1 MTWLLAALSTYLI
14 MAVVFLVDKYLL
26 TQKIPSPRLYAFFVG
41 ILGGLAVILIPFVDF
56 GFPGFSQLILSLVA
70 GALYIFALLWFYK
83 SLQAFE
89 ASRVV
94 PAITGI
100 LPLFTFFIIIL
111 VSRGEATLSF
121 KTAVAFLVLIFG
133 SVLITKERE
142 KEISL
147 QVFKAAAIT
156 AFLLALSFVLI
167 KYVYLAQ
174 SFWQGFIWMRVGGF
188 LMALL
193 FFVLFREI
201 RDNLFI
207 AKKGF
212 SKKTGVI
219 FVVNQG
225 FGAAAGILQNWAI
238 ALAPLAFI
246 AIINALQ
253 GTQYVFL
260 LIFALIL
267 SLKFPQ
273 IIKEEISKEVILQ
286 KVIAILLI
294 GGGLALLA
302 GR

>member
-1 MTWLLAALSTYLI
+1 MTWLIAALSTYLI
-14 MAVVFLVDKYLL
+14 LAVVFLVDKYLL
-26 TQKIPSPRLYAFFVG
+26 TQRISSPKLYTFFVG
-41 ILGGLAVILIPFVDF
+41 MLGGGAILLIPFVDF

-70 GALYIFALLWFYK
+70 GALYIFALLWLYK

-100 LPLFTFFIIIL
+100 LPIFTLLIAFL
-111 VSRGEATLSF
+111 VSRGEATLSL
-121 KTAVAFLVLIFG
+121 KTGVAFLVLILG
-133 SVLITKERE
+133 SVLIAKERK
-142 KEISL
+142 KEFSL
-147 QVFKAAAIT
+147 RVLKAAAIT

-174 SFWQGFIWMRVGGF
+174 PFWQGFIWMRAGGV

-193 FFVLFREI
+193 LFVLFREV
-201 RDNLFI
+201 RGNLFT
-207 AKKGF
+207 AKEGF
-212 SKKTGVI
+212 SKKTGII

-225 FGAAAGILQNWAI
+225 FGAAAGVLQNWAI

-260 LIFALIL
+260 LIFTLIL
-267 SLKFPQ
+267 SLKFPN
-273 IIKEEISKEVILQ
+273 IIKEEISREVIIQ

-302 GR
+302 L